1 MNDNSSIKIARL
13 ITIEKK
19 IREAQSKTELEFLI
33 VNELKD
39 LVNYDVA
46 ILISTNKIGVT
57 EVKTISNISV
67 VDQTAPLVSYIKNL
81 TNNIKSFSFFAIS
94 NQPLIHLM

>member
-1 MNDNSSIKIARL
+1 MGRLHLNDNSSIKIARL

-19 IREAQSKTELEFLI
+19 IRGAQSEIELEFLI

-46 ILISTNKIGVT
+46 IFLSANKLGIT
-57 EVKTISNISV
+57 EVKTI
-67 VDQTAPLVSYIKNL
+67 
-81 TNNIKSFSFFAIS
+81 
-94 NQPLIHLM
+94 

>member
-1 MNDNSSIKIARL
+1 VGRLLLNDNSSIKIARL

-46 ILISTNKIGVT
+46 ILLSMNKIGVT

-67 VDQTAPLVSYIKNL
+67 VDQTAPLV
-81 TNNIKSFSFFAIS
+81 
-94 NQPLIHLM
+94 

>member
-33 VNELKD
+33 VNELTE

-46 ILISTNKIGVT
+46 ILLSANKIGVT

-67 VDQTAPLVSYIKNL
+67 VNQTAPLVS
-81 TNNIKSFSFFAIS
+81 
-94 NQPLIHLM
+94 

>member
-46 ILISTNKIGVT
+46 ILLSTNKIGVT

-67 VDQTAPLVSYIKNL
+67 DICKLSPRVVGPCKAKQLRWTFNVS
-81 TNNIKSFSFFAIS
+81 S
-94 NQPLIHLM
+94 LIMRI